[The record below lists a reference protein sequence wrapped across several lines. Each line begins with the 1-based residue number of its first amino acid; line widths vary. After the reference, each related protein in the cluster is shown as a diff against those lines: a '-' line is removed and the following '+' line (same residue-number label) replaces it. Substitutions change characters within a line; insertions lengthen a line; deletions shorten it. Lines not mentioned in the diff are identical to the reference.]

1 MKFIYLISTII
12 FIVSCSQK
20 KELVISDIS
29 KSQSFIIES
38 SNNNPSVL
46 KIKFKGEIN
55 DTCII
60 HGIKIAPS
68 DLGKDYFFDSY
79 SKKIIVKYYQYKVKK
94 GNLIINYSYY

>member
-46 KIKFKGEIN
+46 KIIDEKAKLPMFGTIGSLNVSVACGAFLYE
-55 DTCII
+55 
-60 HGIKIAPS
+60 AVRQRS
-68 DLGKDYFFDSY
+68 
-79 SKKIIVKYYQYKVKK
+79 
-94 GNLIINYSYY
+94 